1 MSSDLKKFE
10 KEIKDRIGEKR
21 FLHTK
26 RVEEVALELAKIHG
40 VDQEKAEIAGFL
52 HDCAKIRDKD
62 ELLKAAKENKLL
74 LTKEMQKAPQIIH
87 SYLGAVFAK
96 KFYGIDDEDI
106 LNAITYHTTGRV
118 NMSDLEKIIFLADYI
133 EPMRNFDGVE
143 EARELAKKDLD
154 EAMYFALNNTLKFL
168 VTHDTYIVPSTVTAR
183 NFYKE
188 LNSWKLFLNL
198 FSQQFSS

>member
-10 KEIKDRIGEKR
+10 KEIEDRIGEKR

-87 SYLGAVFAK
+87 SHLGAVFAEEV
-96 KFYGIDDEDI
+96 YGIEDREI
-106 LNAITYHTTGRV
+106 LNAIKYHTTGRA
-118 NMSDLEKIIFLADYI
+118 NMTDLEKIIFLADYI
-133 EPMRNFDGVE
+133 EPKRNFDGVE
-143 EARELAKKDLD
+143 KARELAKKDLD
-154 EAMYFALNNTLKFL
+154 SAMYFALNNTLKFL
-168 VTHDTYIVPSTVTAR
+168 VEKDSYIVLETVKAR
-183 NFYKE
+183 NYYKE
-188 LNSWKLFLNL
+188 LNP
-198 FSQQFSS
+198 